1 MNDHQRPGPGKAT
14 VLRPPGQP
22 YDATGDAKAAYRWLW
37 IALGLLVLLALAVIF
52 ALPSALVP
60 VEEAVLTSPVPAQ
73 AQAQEQAQ
81 EQAQASVDTQAAS
94 PLPDDNGDRP
104 RNDAH
109 QALQDYLKLRARL
122 ELEDAGAWGEPGW
135 SEAATRASAADR
147 YFAQRQFAAAA
158 RDYRVA
164 LERLRQIDAD
174 RPVQLAGAI
183 EQGRLALASDD
194 VDGAIA
200 HFEAALL
207 IEPDHPDATAGILQA
222 RKRGASIEQ
231 LVLGRSAEAQGDLAS
246 ARSAYLEATRLD
258 AEYPAAR
265 TELQRVTAEIAARDY
280 MAAMT
285 RALGALDAGRSA
297 EADKALAQAE
307 RLRPG
312 DPAVRDARARLQAMR
327 AQAALGSLRRQAAAK
342 VRAED
347 WGAAA
352 GLYRKALGVDPAAGF
367 AGTGLRRAE
376 QRVALHAQFDH
387 YLDKPAR
394 IYSAAPLANAK
405 QLLAAAS
412 DAPSD
417 EPRLAKKIAALRE
430 LVGRAET
437 PMTLTLQSDGA
448 TDVVIYRVGRLGR
461 FDTHALQLTPG
472 DYTIVG
478 SRPGYRDVRKVIQLR
493 PGRPPPTLLVR
504 CEEAI

>member
-1 MNDHQRPGPGKAT
+1 MNDDARPGQGPAS

-22 YDATGDAKAAYRWLW
+22 YDATGDAKVGYRWLW

-52 ALPSALVP
+52 ALPAALVP
-60 VEEAVLTSPVPAQ
+60 VEEKLAPSAAPSPAPAPAQ
-73 AQAQEQAQ
+73 APVQAN
-81 EQAQASVDTQAAS
+81 AQAAAAS
-94 PLPDDNGDRP
+94 PRPDGDSEPQR
-104 RNDAH
+104 DAAH

-122 ELEDAGAWGEPGW
+122 ELEDAGRWGEPGW

-147 YFAQRQFAAAA
+147 QFARRQFAAAA
-158 RDYRVA
+158 RDYRAA
-164 LERLRQIDAD
+164 LQRLRQIEAD
-174 RPVQLAGAI
+174 RPVQLADAL
-183 EQGRLALASDD
+183 EQGRRALASDD
-194 VDGAIA
+194 VDGAIG

-207 IEPDHPDATAGILQA
+207 IAPDDPDATAGIVQA

-231 LVLGRSAEAQGDLAS
+231 MARGRSAEAQGDLAA

-258 AEYPAAR
+258 PEYPAAR
-265 TELQRVTAEIAARDY
+265 TGLQRVTAEIDARDY

-285 RALGALDAGRSA
+285 RALGALDAGRTTQ
-297 EADKALAQAE
+297 ADKALAEAE

-327 AQAALGSLRRQAAAK
+327 AQAALDSLRRQAAAR

-347 WGAAA
+347 WPAAA
-352 GLYRKALGVDPAAGF
+352 GLYRKALAVDPAAGF
-367 AGTGLRRAE
+367 AATGLRRAE
-376 QRVALHAQFDH
+376 QRAKLHAQFDH

-394 IYSAAPLANAK
+394 VYSAAPLANAK
-405 QLLAAAS
+405 RLLAAAG
-412 DAPSD
+412 DAPPQ
-417 EPRLAKKIAALRE
+417 EPRLAKKIAALRD
-430 LVGRAET
+430 LVVGAET
-437 PMTLTLQSDGA
+437 PMTVTLQSDGA
-448 TDVVIYRVGRLGR
+448 TEVVIYRVGRLGR

-478 SRPGYRDVRKVIQLR
+478 SRPGYRDVRKVIELR
-493 PGRPPPTLLVR
+493 PGRPPPMLLVR

>member
-1 MNDHQRPGPGKAT
+1 MNDQQRPGPGQAS

-22 YDATGDAKAAYRWLW
+22 YDATGDARSGYRWLW

-52 ALPSALVP
+52 ALPAALVP
-60 VEEAVLTSPVPAQ
+60 VEEKLAPSAAPAPAPAPAPVQANAQ
-73 AQAQEQAQ
+73 AP
-81 EQAQASVDTQAAS
+81 AAS
-94 PLPDDNGDRP
+94 PRPDGDSEPQR
-104 RNDAH
+104 DAAH

-122 ELEDAGAWGEPGW
+122 ELDDAGRWGEPGW

-147 YFAQRQFAAAA
+147 QFARRQFAAAA
-158 RDYRVA
+158 RDYQAA
-164 LERLRQIDAD
+164 LQRLQQIEAD
-174 RPVQLAGAI
+174 RPVQLADAI
-183 EQGRLALASDD
+183 EQGRRALTSDD
-194 VDGAIA
+194 VDGAIG

-207 IEPDHPDATAGILQA
+207 IAPDDPDATAGIVQA

-231 LVLGRSAEAQGDLAS
+231 MARGRSAEAQGDLAS
-246 ARSAYLEATRLD
+246 ARGAYLEATRLD
-258 AEYPAAR
+258 PEYPAAR
-265 TELQRVTAEIAARDY
+265 TELQRVTAEIDARDY

-285 RALGALDAGRSA
+285 RALGALDAGRTT
-297 EADKALAQAE
+297 EADKALAEAE

-327 AQAALGSLRRQAAAK
+327 AQAALDSLRRQAAAK

-347 WGAAA
+347 WPAAA
-352 GLYRKALGVDPAAGF
+352 GLYRKALAVDPAAGF

-376 QRVALHAQFDH
+376 QRAKLHAQFDH

-394 IYSAAPLANAK
+394 VYSAAPLANAK

-412 DAPSD
+412 DAPPQ

-430 LVGRAET
+430 LVVGAET
-437 PMTLTLQSDGA
+437 PMTVTLQSDGA
-448 TDVVIYRVGRLGR
+448 TEVVIYRVGRLGR

-493 PGRPPPTLLVR
+493 PGRPPPMLLVR